1 MATAIM
7 LSVSHILSYNLCQPS
22 PLLTALIEKLLDTL
36 SAPDYAQFLE
46 YLQPEMIKAKRII
59 SGKQVLSVCNDS
71 YSFLYSRNANSQ
83 LRLRKRCIDLNGLI
97 LSQIWPNATLSAPR
111 RWARIFRRQ
120 RLLIQV
126 MLRAPKAARYLA
138 RIQALWMS
146 LYTIALAKATLR
158 HMWLALQMLRN
169 TFIAWIRWCMTI
181 SASVFFRR
189 DLFYTSI
196 PSSLCLNWATLTP
209 DGNGEKKDA
218 QKVIGVRL
226 NLFFSSGLFLLGY
239 HLLSDI
245 WRKFRC

>member
-22 PLLTALIEKLLDTL
+22 PFLTALIEKLLDTL

-59 SGKQVLSVCNDS
+59 SGKQVLSVCDDS
-71 YSFLYSRNANSQ
+71 CSFLYSRDANWQ
-83 LRLRKRCIDLNGLI
+83 LRLRKRCIDLNGSI
-97 LSQIWPNATLSAPR
+97 LSQIWPNATLSAPW

-126 MLRAPKAARYLA
+126 MLRALKAARYLA
-138 RIQALWMS
+138 RTQALWMS
-146 LYTIALAKATLR
+146 LYTIALAKVTPR
-158 HMWLALQMLRN
+158 HMWLALQILRS

-196 PSSLCLNWATLTP
+196 LSSLCLNWATLTP

-218 QKVIGVRL
+218 QKVIQYDLYGW
-226 NLFFSSGLFLLGY
+226 GLT
-239 HLLSDI
+239 
-245 WRKFRC
+245 